1 MLKNGGWRKT
11 IVLLLIFLAAGAAG
25 AFSRP
30 GDQLDNRL
38 SPRPPR
44 TDFRANWIWVPASAG
59 YEGRNSYAYFRKT
72 FEAPGPLIID
82 IAADNVYQ
90 LFLDGRALDRGTAPS
105 EISYK
110 TYDTIKIPAGPGR
123 HVLAVLV
130 HHVGQVC
137 ATSMRSRPG
146 LFVEVTA
153 ASGEKIISDAT
164 WKTTPALAYRQFLPV
179 MMSHFGFYEVCD
191 TRQVPDGWET
201 PGFDDREWPSAE
213 VIGPAGCAPWVR
225 LIPRDIPRLASA
237 LVEARAL
244 VSRGSYQAGPLN
256 ETEEDITVA
265 VEMAARRRVKA
276 PAERLQW
283 PVRLAAGKEH
293 EFVIVDFG
301 REVTGHL
308 RLSLSAARAGQKI
321 DIGYDETL
329 DRDGLPNPRRTYVH
343 FADRYYLKDNQPE
356 IDVFGARGFRYL
368 LIDAAAGLGGL
379 TLSGARVEERTYPV
393 PAAGTF
399 RSSDEALEKL
409 YRVGLLT
416 TRLCMLD
423 TYVDCPSRERVMWM
437 DLAVE
442 APCSVYGYGITDL
455 WRKGLFLL
463 AQNTSTTGVLNGA
476 IKGFAPCDY
485 DPMLVS
491 YTMGYVNSVCDYYL
505 HSGDRAA
512 AEALFPTVM
521 KQFEIISQFLTPE
534 GLVNEKW
541 PGWGTYLDWSA
552 MDIGGVSSCNN
563 AIYLRMHKKM
573 AVLARLLGKADVASN
588 LEKRSEEIEKAYRKA
603 FWREKEGLF
612 IDSVYDGQP
621 SPVRSQLANVMAV
634 WSGAVKGEPARALLR
649 RILDPAKLLP
659 RTSGDYRL
667 KPGFKPMTGGIVPI
681 GTPGSGF
688 LMVQA
693 LFETGLAG
701 EALAYLKD
709 NWIPLGAGGT
719 FAEHFSLDA
728 NTSFCHGWGAGPTA
742 QLPAYVLGIQPA
754 APGWREIRIV
764 PQAGNLEWA
773 EGTVPTPL
781 GEIHVA
787 WKKTVGKLQISYN
800 VPPGIKVVS

>member
-1 MLKNGGWRKT
+1 MFRYGVWRRT
-11 IVLLLIFLAAGAAG
+11 IVFLFLAAGAAA

-30 GDQLDNRL
+30 VDPLDGRL
-38 SPRPPR
+38 CPRPPR
-44 TDFRANWIWVPASAG
+44 TDFRANWIWVPAGAG
-59 YEGRNSYAYFRKT
+59 YEWRNSYAYFRKR
-72 FEAPGPLIID
+72 FEASGRLTID

-90 LFLDGRALDRGTAPS
+90 LFFDGRPLDRGTAPS

-110 TYDTIKIPAGPGR
+110 TYDTIEATAGPGR

-153 ASGEKIISDAT
+153 ASGDKIISDAT
-164 WKTTPALAYRQFLPV
+164 WKTMPALAYRQFLPV

-191 TRQVPDGWET
+191 GRLVPDGWVE
-201 PGFDDREWPSAE
+201 PGFDDREWPAAE

-237 LVEARAL
+237 PVEARAL
-244 VSRGSYQAGPLN
+244 VSRGSCQAGPLN
-256 ETEEDITVA
+256 EAEEDITVA

-276 PAERLQW
+276 PAAPLQW
-283 PVRLAAGKEH
+283 PVRLAAGKEN

-308 RLSLSAARAGQKI
+308 QLSLSGARAGQKI

-329 DRDGLPNPRRTYVH
+329 DRDGWLNPRRTYVH
-343 FADRYYLKDNQPE
+343 FADRYYLRENQPE

-368 LIDAAAGLGGL
+368 LIDAAAGAGGL
-379 TLSGARVEERTYPV
+379 TVRGARVEERTYPV
-393 PAAGTF
+393 PPAGTF
-399 RSSDEALEKL
+399 RCSDEALEKL
-409 YRVGLLT
+409 YQIGLLT

-442 APCSVYGYGITDL
+442 SKCSVYGYGVTDL

-463 AQNTSTTGVLNGA
+463 AQNTCMAGVLKGA
-476 IKGFAPCDY
+476 IKSFAPCDY

-491 YTMGYVNSVCDYYL
+491 YTMGYVISVCDYYL

-512 AEALFPTVM
+512 GEALFPTLM

-541 PGWGTYLDWSA
+541 PGWGTFLDWSA
-552 MDIGGVSSCNN
+552 MDFGGVSSCNN
-563 AIYLRMHKKM
+563 AIYLLMHKRV
-573 AVLARLLGKADVASN
+573 AALAKSLGKYGLAAD
-588 LEKRSEEIEKAYRKA
+588 LEKRSAEIEKAYRKT
-603 FWREKEGLF
+603 FWREQEGLF
-612 IDSVYDGQP
+612 IDALYDGKP

-634 WSGAVKGEPARALLR
+634 WSGAVQGEPARALLR
-649 RILDPAKLLP
+649 RVLDPAKLLP

-667 KPGFKPMTGGIVPI
+667 KPGFKPMSGGIVPI

-688 LMVQA
+688 LMAQV
-693 LFETGLAG
+693 LFEAGLAC

-709 NWIPLGAGGT
+709 NWLPLGAGGT
-719 FAEHFSLDA
+719 FAEHFALDA

-742 QLPAYVLGIQPA
+742 QLPAYILGIQPA

-764 PQAGNLEWA
+764 PQAGNLQWA
-773 EGTVPTPL
+773 AGTVPTPL
-781 GEIHVA
+781 GEIRVE
-787 WKKTVGKLQISYN
+787 WKKTGGKLQLSYK
-800 VPPGIKVVS
+800 VPPGIKVVN